1 MFKHHSIYYS
11 QEYIQI
17 LFFQISNICC
27 FIPGNTIIEENSNW
41 DRCEEKKLSES
52 DDSHHGVMEEEGMPC
67 GCCSP
72 ILKKNNSL
80 PPDPTTGERFKYAF
94 SCPPHG
100 SVSIIYQLL

>member
-1 MFKHHSIYYS
+1 
-11 QEYIQI
+11 
-17 LFFQISNICC
+17 
-27 FIPGNTIIEENSNW
+27 
-41 DRCEEKKLSES
+41 
-52 DDSHHGVMEEEGMPC
+52 MEEEGMPC